1 MKKEKESGI
10 ELYKVIAIFLIVL
23 SHVIQTLTEPNYVLG
38 IGEGT
43 FINIATATTDLDV
56 LLLALFRICGALGN
70 NMFFICSAWFLVNS
84 KKMSLKKVIRM
95 ILDVW
100 IINMIVFWGLHAIG
114 IQFQVSDTVRTFFPT
129 TFANNWY
136 ITCYLLFYLI
146 HPFLN
151 RMLEQLNISEHF
163 ALTSFLF
170 MIYFIIPVLPLEEIN
185 LFFANELVIFLAT
198 YVIVSFIKIYKNEWT
213 ENLKLNEG
221 ILFVSIVSY
230 VVLILSVDYLGLR
243 TNYFLNRLV
252 RWNMN
257 NSLFMFLIAFS
268 SFNMMKKKKFI
279 NRTINY
285 FSSLSLLV
293 YIFHEN
299 LAFRRYFRP
308 VIEFSIL
315 RRFGIEHAFICA
327 VFMAVS
333 LAILSF
339 IISAIYKI
347 FFTKIVSK
355 LSSIISQNIQTL
367 WKKYERLVIEE
378 Q

>member
-1 MKKEKESGI
+1 MKKERESGI

-84 KKMSLKKVIRM
+84 KKMSLKKVIHM

-198 YVIVSFIKIYKNEWT
+198 YVIVSFIKTYKNEWT
-213 ENLKLNEG
+213 ENLKLNKG

>member
-1 MKKEKESGI
+1 MKKERESGI

-43 FINIATATTDLDV
+43 FINIATATRDLDV

-84 KKMSLKKVIRM
+84 KKMSLKKVIHM
-95 ILDVW
+95 VLDVW

-114 IQFQVSDTVRTFFPT
+114 IQFQISDTVRTFFPT

-198 YVIVSFIKIYKNEWT
+198 YVIVSFIKTYKNEWT
-213 ENLKLNEG
+213 ENLKLNKG

>member
-1 MKKEKESGI
+1 MKKERESGI

-43 FINIATATTDLDV
+43 FINIATATTDLNV

-84 KKMSLKKVIRM
+84 KKMSLKKVIHM

-146 HPFLN
+146 YPFLN

-213 ENLKLNEG
+213 ENLKLNKG

-339 IISAIYKI
+339 IISAVYKI

-355 LSSIISQNIQTL
+355 LSSIISRNIQTV

-378 Q
+378 

>member
-1 MKKEKESGI
+1 MKKERESGI

-43 FINIATATTDLDV
+43 FINIATATTNLNV
-56 LLLALFRICGALGN
+56 LLLAVFRICGALGN

-84 KKMSLKKVIRM
+84 KKMSLKKVVHM

-100 IINMIVFWGLHAIG
+100 IINMIVLIALRSIG
-114 IQFQVSDTVRTFFPT
+114 VQLQISDTVKTFFPT

-136 ITCYLLFYLI
+136 ITCYLLFYMI

-151 RMLEQLNISEHF
+151 RMIEQLSINEHL

-170 MIYFIIPVLPLEEIN
+170 VIYFIVPVLPLEEIN
-185 LFFANELVIFLAT
+185 LFFANEFVIFLAT
-198 YVIVSFIKIYKNEWT
+198 YVIVSFIEIYKNEWT
-213 ENLKLNEG
+213 ENLKFNEC
-221 ILFVSIVSY
+221 ILFVSIISY
-230 VVLILSVDYLGLR
+230 VVLILCVDFLGLR

-268 SFNMMKKKKFI
+268 SFNIMKKKKFI
-279 NRTINY
+279 NRSINY
-285 FSSLSLLV
+285 LSSLSLLV

-299 LAFRRYFRP
+299 LAFRRYLRP

-315 RRFGIEHAFICA
+315 NRFGIEHAFICA
-327 VFMAVS
+327 VCMAVS

-347 FFTKIVSK
+347 FFIKTVSK
-355 LSSIISQNIQTL
+355 LSSIISKNLLTL

-378 Q
+378 

>member
-1 MKKEKESGI
+1 MKKERESGI

-43 FINIATATTDLDV
+43 FINIATATRDLDV

-84 KKMSLKKVIRM
+84 KKMSLKKVIHM

-146 HPFLN
+146 YPFLN

-213 ENLKLNEG
+213 ENLKLNKG

-230 VVLILSVDYLGLR
+230 VALILSVDYLGLR
-243 TNYFLNRLV
+243 TNYFFNRLV

-355 LSSIISQNIQTL
+355 LSSIISRNIQTL

-378 Q
+378 

>member
-1 MKKEKESGI
+1 MKKERESGI

-43 FINIATATTDLDV
+43 FINIATATTNLNV
-56 LLLALFRICGALGN
+56 LLLAVFRICGALGN

-84 KKMSLKKVIRM
+84 KKMSLKKVVHM

-100 IINMIVFWGLHAIG
+100 IINMIVLIALRSIG
-114 IQFQVSDTVRTFFPT
+114 VQLQISDTVKTFFPT

-136 ITCYLLFYLI
+136 ITCYLLFYMI

-151 RMLEQLNISEHF
+151 RMLDQMSINEHLAF
-163 ALTSFLF
+163 ATILF
-170 MIYFIIPVLPLEEIN
+170 VIYFIIPVLPLEEIN
-185 LFFANELVIFLAT
+185 LFFANEFVIFLAT

-213 ENLKLNEG
+213 ENLKFNEC
-221 ILFVSIVSY
+221 ILFVSIISY
-230 VVLILSVDYLGLR
+230 VVLILCVDFLGLR
-243 TNYFLNRLV
+243 ANYFLNRLV

-268 SFNMMKKKKFI
+268 SFNIMKKKKFI
-279 NRTINY
+279 NRSINY
-285 FSSLSLLV
+285 LSSLSLLV

-299 LAFRRYFRP
+299 LAFRRYLRP

-315 RRFGIEHAFICA
+315 NRFGIEHAFICA
-327 VFMAVS
+327 VCMAVS

-339 IISAIYKI
+339 IISAIYKKC
-347 FFTKIVSK
+347 FTKIVSK
-355 LSSIISQNIQTL
+355 LSSIISKNLLTL
-367 WKKYERLVIEE
+367 WKKYERLGIEE
-378 Q
+378 

>member
-1 MKKEKESGI
+1 MKKERESGI

-38 IGEGT
+38 VGEGT
-43 FINIATATTDLDV
+43 FINIATATTDLNV

-84 KKMSLKKVIRM
+84 KKMSLKKVIHM

-146 HPFLN
+146 YPFLN

-213 ENLKLNEG
+213 ENLKLNKG

-339 IISAIYKI
+339 IISAVYKI

-355 LSSIISQNIQTL
+355 LSSIISRNIQTL

-378 Q
+378 

>member
-1 MKKEKESGI
+1 MKKERESGI

-43 FINIATATTDLDV
+43 FINIATATRDLDV

-84 KKMSLKKVIRM
+84 KKMSLKKVIHM
-95 ILDVW
+95 VLDVW

-114 IQFQVSDTVRTFFPT
+114 IQFQISDTVRTFFPT

-198 YVIVSFIKIYKNEWT
+198 YVIVSFIKTYKNEWT

-230 VVLILSVDYLGLR
+230 VALILSVDYLGLR

-378 Q
+378 

>member
-1 MKKEKESGI
+1 MKKERESGI

-43 FINIATATTDLDV
+43 FINIAIATTDLNV

-84 KKMSLKKVIRM
+84 KKMSLKKVIHM

-146 HPFLN
+146 YPFLN

-213 ENLKLNEG
+213 ENLKLNKG

-230 VVLILSVDYLGLR
+230 VALILSVDYLGLR

-339 IISAIYKI
+339 IISAVYKI

-355 LSSIISQNIQTL
+355 LSSIISRNIQTL

-378 Q
+378 

>member
-1 MKKEKESGI
+1 MKKERESGI

-43 FINIATATTDLDV
+43 FINIATATTNLNV
-56 LLLALFRICGALGN
+56 LLLAVFRICGALGN

-84 KKMSLKKVIRM
+84 KKMSLKKVVHM

-100 IINMIVFWGLHAIG
+100 IINMIVLIALRSIG
-114 IQFQVSDTVRTFFPT
+114 VQLQISDTVKIFFPT

-136 ITCYLLFYLI
+136 ITCYLLFYMI

-151 RMLEQLNISEHF
+151 RMIEQLSINEHL

-170 MIYFIIPVLPLEEIN
+170 VIYFIVPVLPLEEIN

-198 YVIVSFIKIYKNEWT
+198 YVIVSFIEIYKNEWT
-213 ENLKLNEG
+213 ENLRFNKC
-221 ILFVSIVSY
+221 ILFVSIISY
-230 VVLILSVDYLGLR
+230 AILILSVDFLGLR

-268 SFNMMKKKKFI
+268 SFNIMKKKEFI

-285 FSSLSLLV
+285 LSSLSLLV

-315 RRFGIEHAFICA
+315 NRFGIEHAFVCAIC
-327 VFMAVS
+327 MAVS
-333 LAILSF
+333 LGILSF
-339 IISAIYKI
+339 IISAIYKTC
-347 FFTKIVSK
+347 FTKTVSK
-355 LSSIISQNIQTL
+355 LSSIISKNLLTL

-378 Q
+378 

>member
-1 MKKEKESGI
+1 MKKERESGI

-198 YVIVSFIKIYKNEWT
+198 YVIVSFIKTYKNEWT
-213 ENLKLNEG
+213 ENLKLNKG

>member
-1 MKKEKESGI
+1 MKKERESGI

-198 YVIVSFIKIYKNEWT
+198 YVIVSFIKTYKNEWT
-213 ENLKLNEG
+213 ENLKLNKG

-378 Q
+378 

>member
-1 MKKEKESGI
+1 M
-10 ELYKVIAIFLIVL
+10 IVL

-43 FINIATATTDLDV
+43 FINIATATTDLNV

-84 KKMSLKKVIRM
+84 KKMSLKKVIHM

-100 IINMIVFWGLHAIG
+100 MINMIVLIALRSMG
-114 IQFQVSDTVRTFFPT
+114 IQLQISDTVKTFFPT

-136 ITCYLLFYLI
+136 ITCYLLFYMI

-151 RMLEQLNISEHF
+151 RMLEQLNINEHLAF
-163 ALTSFLF
+163 ATILF
-170 MIYFIIPVLPLEEIN
+170 VIYFIIPVLPLEEIN
-185 LFFANELVIFLAT
+185 LFFANEFVIFLAT

-213 ENLKLNEG
+213 ENLKLNKC
-221 ILFVSIVSY
+221 ILFVSIISY
-230 VVLILSVDYLGLR
+230 IVLILCVDFLGLR

-268 SFNMMKKKKFI
+268 SFNIMKKKKFI
-279 NRTINY
+279 NRTINCL
-285 FSSLSLLV
+285 SSLSLLV

-315 RRFGIEHAFICA
+315 NRFGIEHAFVCAIC
-327 VFMAVS
+327 MAVS
-333 LAILSF
+333 LAIFSF
-339 IISAIYKI
+339 IISAIYKTC
-347 FFTKIVSK
+347 FTKIVLK
-355 LSSIISQNIQTL
+355 LSSIISKYIVAL
-367 WKKYERLVIEE
+367 WGKYEHLVNELSE
-378 Q
+378 N

>member
-1 MKKEKESGI
+1 MKKERESGI

-43 FINIATATTDLDV
+43 FINIATATTDLNV

-84 KKMSLKKVIRM
+84 KKMSLKKVIHM

-146 HPFLN
+146 YPFLN

-213 ENLKLNEG
+213 ENLKLNKG

-339 IISAIYKI
+339 IINAVYKI

-355 LSSIISQNIQTL
+355 LSSIISRNIQTL

-378 Q
+378 

>member
-1 MKKEKESGI
+1 MKKERKSGI
-10 ELYKVIAIFLIVL
+10 ELYKLIAIFLIVL

-84 KKMSLKKVIRM
+84 KKKSLKKVIRM

-198 YVIVSFIKIYKNEWT
+198 YVIVSFIKTYKNEWT
-213 ENLKLNEG
+213 ENLKLNKG

-378 Q
+378 

>member
-1 MKKEKESGI
+1 MKKERESGI

-43 FINIATATTDLDV
+43 FINIATATTDLNV

-84 KKMSLKKVIRM
+84 KKMSLKKVIHM

-146 HPFLN
+146 YPFLN

-213 ENLKLNEG
+213 ENLKLNKG

-230 VVLILSVDYLGLR
+230 VALILSVDYLWLR

-327 VFMAVS
+327 VFMAFS

-339 IISAIYKI
+339 IISAVYKI

-355 LSSIISQNIQTL
+355 LSSIISRNIQTL

-378 Q
+378 

>member
-1 MKKEKESGI
+1 MKKERESGI

-43 FINIATATTDLDV
+43 FINIATATTDLNV

-84 KKMSLKKVIRM
+84 KKMSLKKVVHM

-100 IINMIVFWGLHAIG
+100 IINMIVLIALRSIG
-114 IQFQVSDTVRTFFPT
+114 VQLQISDTVKTFFPT

-136 ITCYLLFYLI
+136 ITCYLLFYMI

-151 RMLEQLNISEHF
+151 RMLEQLSINEHLAF
-163 ALTSFLF
+163 ATILF
-170 MIYFIIPVLPLEEIN
+170 VIYFIIPVLPLEEIN
-185 LFFANELVIFLAT
+185 LFFANEFVIFLAT
-198 YVIVSFIKIYKNEWT
+198 YVIVSFIKIFKNEWT
-213 ENLKLNEG
+213 EKLKTNKC
-221 ILFVSIVSY
+221 ILFVSVISY
-230 VVLILSVDYLGLR
+230 IVLILCVDFLGLR
-243 TNYFLNRLV
+243 TNYFFNRLV

-268 SFNMMKKKKFI
+268 SFNIMKKKEFI

-285 FSSLSLLV
+285 LSSLSLLV

-315 RRFGIEHAFICA
+315 NRFGIEHAFICA
-327 VFMAVS
+327 VCMAVS
-333 LAILSF
+333 LTILSF
-339 IISAIYKI
+339 IISAIYKKC
-347 FFTKIVSK
+347 FTKIVSK
-355 LSSIISQNIQTL
+355 LSSIISKNLLTL

-378 Q
+378 

>member
-1 MKKEKESGI
+1 MKKERESGI

-43 FINIATATTDLDV
+43 FINIATATTDLNV

-84 KKMSLKKVIRM
+84 KKMSLKKVIHM

-136 ITCYLLFYLI
+136 ITCYLLFSLI
-146 HPFLN
+146 YPFLN

-213 ENLKLNEG
+213 ENLKLNKG

-230 VVLILSVDYLGLR
+230 VALILSVDYLGLR

-339 IISAIYKI
+339 IISAVYKI

-355 LSSIISQNIQTL
+355 LSSIISRNIQTL

-378 Q
+378 

>member
-1 MKKEKESGI
+1 MKKERESSI

-43 FINIATATTDLDV
+43 FINIATATTDLNV

-84 KKMSLKKVIRM
+84 KKMSLKKVIHM

-146 HPFLN
+146 YPFLN

-213 ENLKLNEG
+213 ENLKLNKG

-339 IISAIYKI
+339 IISAVYKI

-355 LSSIISQNIQTL
+355 LSSIISRNIQTL
-367 WKKYERLVIEE
+367 WEKYERLVIEE
-378 Q
+378 

>member
-1 MKKEKESGI
+1 MKKERESGI

-43 FINIATATTDLDV
+43 FINIATATTDLNV

-84 KKMSLKKVIRM
+84 KKMSLKKVIHM

-146 HPFLN
+146 YPFLN

-213 ENLKLNEG
+213 ENLKLNKG

-268 SFNMMKKKKFI
+268 SFNIMKKKEFI

-285 FSSLSLLV
+285 LSSLSLLV

-315 RRFGIEHAFICA
+315 NRFGIEHAFVCAIC
-327 VFMAVS
+327 MAVS
-333 LAILSF
+333 LGILSF
-339 IISAIYKI
+339 IISAIYKTC
-347 FFTKIVSK
+347 FTKTVSK
-355 LSSIISQNIQTL
+355 LSSIISKNLLTL

-378 Q
+378 

>member
-1 MKKEKESGI
+1 MKKERESGI

-198 YVIVSFIKIYKNEWT
+198 YVIVSFIKTYKNEWT

-243 TNYFLNRLV
+243 TNYF
-252 RWNMN
+252 
-257 NSLFMFLIAFS
+257 
-268 SFNMMKKKKFI
+268 
-279 NRTINY
+279 
-285 FSSLSLLV
+285 
-293 YIFHEN
+293 
-299 LAFRRYFRP
+299 
-308 VIEFSIL
+308 
-315 RRFGIEHAFICA
+315 FG
-327 VFMAVS
+327 
-333 LAILSF
+333 
-339 IISAIYKI
+339 
-347 FFTKIVSK
+347 
-355 LSSIISQNIQTL
+355 
-367 WKKYERLVIEE
+367 
-378 Q
+378 

>member
-1 MKKEKESGI
+1 MKKERESGI

-43 FINIATATTDLDV
+43 FINIATATTDLNV

-84 KKMSLKKVIRM
+84 KKMSLKKVIHM

-146 HPFLN
+146 YPFLN

-213 ENLKLNEG
+213 ENLKLNKG

-230 VVLILSVDYLGLR
+230 VALILSVDYLGLR

-355 LSSIISQNIQTL
+355 LSSIISRNIQTL

-378 Q
+378 

>member
-1 MKKEKESGI
+1 MKKERESGI

-230 VVLILSVDYLGLR
+230 VALILSVDYLGLR

-378 Q
+378 

>member
-1 MKKEKESGI
+1 MKKERESGI

-38 IGEGT
+38 LGEGT
-43 FINIATATTDLDV
+43 FINIATATTNLNV
-56 LLLALFRICGALGN
+56 LLLVVFRICGALGN

-84 KKMSLKKVIRM
+84 KKMSLKKVVHM

-100 IINMIVFWGLHAIG
+100 IINMIVLIALRSIG
-114 IQFQVSDTVRTFFPT
+114 VQLQISDTVKTFFPT

-136 ITCYLLFYLI
+136 ITCYLLFYMI

-151 RMLEQLNISEHF
+151 RMLDQMSINEHLAF
-163 ALTSFLF
+163 ATILF
-170 MIYFIIPVLPLEEIN
+170 VIYFIIPVLPLEEIN
-185 LFFANELVIFLAT
+185 LFFANEFVIFLAT
-198 YVIVSFIKIYKNEWT
+198 YVIVSFIEIYKNEWT
-213 ENLKLNEG
+213 ENLKFNEC
-221 ILFVSIVSY
+221 ILFVSIISY
-230 VVLILSVDYLGLR
+230 VVLILCVDFLGLR

-268 SFNMMKKKKFI
+268 SFNIMKKKKFI
-279 NRTINY
+279 NRSINY
-285 FSSLSLLV
+285 LSSLSLLV

-315 RRFGIEHAFICA
+315 NRFGIEHAFICA
-327 VFMAVS
+327 VCMAVS

-339 IISAIYKI
+339 IISAIYKT

-355 LSSIISQNIQTL
+355 LSSIISKNFLTL
-367 WKKYERLVIEE
+367 WKKYERLVIGE
-378 Q
+378 

>member
-1 MKKEKESGI
+1 MKKERESGI

-43 FINIATATTDLDV
+43 FINIATATRDLDV

-84 KKMSLKKVIRM
+84 KKMSLKKVIHM

-146 HPFLN
+146 YPFLN

-213 ENLKLNEG
+213 ENLKLNKG

-327 VFMAVS
+327 VFMGVS

-339 IISAIYKI
+339 IISAVYKI

-355 LSSIISQNIQTL
+355 LSSIISRNIQTL

-378 Q
+378 

>member
-1 MKKEKESGI
+1 MKKERESGI

-43 FINIATATTDLDV
+43 FINIATATTNLNV
-56 LLLALFRICGALGN
+56 LLLAVFRICGALGN

-84 KKMSLKKVIRM
+84 KKMSLKKVVHM

-100 IINMIVFWGLHAIG
+100 IINMIVLIALRSIG
-114 IQFQVSDTVRTFFPT
+114 VQLQISDTVKTFFPT

-136 ITCYLLFYLI
+136 ITCYLLFYMI

-151 RMLEQLNISEHF
+151 RMLDQMSINEHLAF
-163 ALTSFLF
+163 ATILF
-170 MIYFIIPVLPLEEIN
+170 VIYFIIPVLPLEEIN
-185 LFFANELVIFLAT
+185 LFFANEFVIFLAT
-198 YVIVSFIKIYKNEWT
+198 YVIVSFIEIYKNEWT
-213 ENLKLNEG
+213 ENLKFNEC
-221 ILFVSIVSY
+221 ILFVSIISY
-230 VVLILSVDYLGLR
+230 VVLILCVDFLGLR

-268 SFNMMKKKKFI
+268 SFNIMKKKKFI
-279 NRTINY
+279 NRSINY
-285 FSSLSLLV
+285 LSSLSLLV

-315 RRFGIEHAFICA
+315 NRFGIEHAFICA
-327 VFMAVS
+327 VCMAVS

-347 FFTKIVSK
+347 FFIKTVSK
-355 LSSIISQNIQTL
+355 LSSIISKNLLTL

-378 Q
+378 

>member
-1 MKKEKESGI
+1 MKKERESGI

-43 FINIATATTDLDV
+43 FINIATATTDLNV

-84 KKMSLKKVIRM
+84 KKMSLKKVIHM

-146 HPFLN
+146 YPFLN

-213 ENLKLNEG
+213 ENLKLNKG

-355 LSSIISQNIQTL
+355 LSSIISRNIQTL

-378 Q
+378 

>member
-1 MKKEKESGI
+1 MKKERESGI

-43 FINIATATTDLDV
+43 FINIATATTNLNV
-56 LLLALFRICGALGN
+56 LLLAVFRICGALGN

-84 KKMSLKKVIRM
+84 KKMSLKKVVHM

-100 IINMIVFWGLHAIG
+100 IINMIVLIALRSIG
-114 IQFQVSDTVRTFFPT
+114 VQLQISDTVKTFFPT

-136 ITCYLLFYLI
+136 ITCYLLFYMI

-151 RMLEQLNISEHF
+151 RMLDQMSINEHLAF
-163 ALTSFLF
+163 ATILF
-170 MIYFIIPVLPLEEIN
+170 VIYFIIPVLPLEEIN
-185 LFFANELVIFLAT
+185 LFFANEFVIFLAT
-198 YVIVSFIKIYKNEWT
+198 YVIVSFIEIYKNEWT
-213 ENLKLNEG
+213 ENLKFNEC
-221 ILFVSIVSY
+221 ILFVSIISY
-230 VVLILSVDYLGLR
+230 VVLILCVDFLGLR

-268 SFNMMKKKKFI
+268 SFNIMKKKKFI
-279 NRTINY
+279 NRSINY
-285 FSSLSLLV
+285 LSSLSLLV
-293 YIFHEN
+293 YIFN
-299 LAFRRYFRP
+299 
-308 VIEFSIL
+308 
-315 RRFGIEHAFICA
+315 RFGIEHAFICA
-327 VFMAVS
+327 VCMAVS

-347 FFTKIVSK
+347 FFIKTVSK
-355 LSSIISQNIQTL
+355 LSSIISKNLLTL

-378 Q
+378 

>member
-1 MKKEKESGI
+1 MKKERESGI

-114 IQFQVSDTVRTFFPT
+114 MQFQVSDTVRTFFPT

-213 ENLKLNEG
+213 ENLKLNKG

-230 VVLILSVDYLGLR
+230 VALILSVDYLGLR

-378 Q
+378 

>member
-1 MKKEKESGI
+1 MKKERESGI

-43 FINIATATTDLDV
+43 FINIATATTNLNV
-56 LLLALFRICGALGN
+56 LLLAVFRICGALGN

-84 KKMSLKKVIRM
+84 KKMSLKKVIHM

-100 IINMIVFWGLHAIG
+100 IINMIVLIALHSIG
-114 IQFQVSDTVRTFFPT
+114 VQLQISDTVKTFFPT

-136 ITCYLLFYLI
+136 ITCYLLFYMI

-151 RMLEQLNISEHF
+151 RMIEQLSINEHLAF
-163 ALTSFLF
+163 ATILF
-170 MIYFIIPVLPLEEIN
+170 VIYFIIPVLPLEEIN
-185 LFFANELVIFLAT
+185 LFFANEFVIFLAT

-213 ENLKLNEG
+213 EKLKTNKC
-221 ILFVSIVSY
+221 ILFVSIISY
-230 VVLILSVDYLGLR
+230 VVLILCVDFLGLR
-243 TNYFLNRLV
+243 TNYFLNRLA

-268 SFNMMKKKKFI
+268 SFNIMKKKEFI

-285 FSSLSLLV
+285 LSSLSLLV

-315 RRFGIEHAFICA
+315 NRFGIEHAFICA
-327 VFMAVS
+327 VCMAVS

-347 FFTKIVSK
+347 FFTKTVSK
-355 LSSIISQNIQTL
+355 LSSIISKNLLTL

-378 Q
+378 

>member
-1 MKKEKESGI
+1 MKKERESGI

-43 FINIATATTDLDV
+43 FINIATATTDLNV

-84 KKMSLKKVIRM
+84 KKMSLKKVVHM

-100 IINMIVFWGLHAIG
+100 IINMIVLIALRSMG
-114 IQFQVSDTVRTFFPT
+114 IQLQISDTVKTFFPT

-136 ITCYLLFYLI
+136 ITCYLLFYMI

-151 RMLEQLNISEHF
+151 RMLEQLSINEHLAF
-163 ALTSFLF
+163 ATILF
-170 MIYFIIPVLPLEEIN
+170 VIYFIIPVLPLEEIN
-185 LFFANELVIFLAT
+185 LFFVNEFVIFLAT
-198 YVIVSFIKIYKNEWT
+198 YVIVSFIKIFKNEWT
-213 ENLKLNEG
+213 EKLKTNKC
-221 ILFVSIVSY
+221 ILFVSVISY
-230 VVLILSVDYLGLR
+230 IVLILCVDFLGLR

-268 SFNMMKKKKFI
+268 SFNIMKKKEFI

-285 FSSLSLLV
+285 LSSLALLV

-315 RRFGIEHAFICA
+315 NRFGIEHAFICA
-327 VFMAVS
+327 VCMAVS

-347 FFTKIVSK
+347 FFTKTVSK
-355 LSSIISQNIQTL
+355 LSSIISKNLLTL

-378 Q
+378 

>member
-1 MKKEKESGI
+1 MKKERESGI

-43 FINIATATTDLDV
+43 FINIATATTDLNV

-84 KKMSLKKVIRM
+84 KKMSLKKVIHM

-114 IQFQVSDTVRTFFPT
+114 IQFQLSDTVRTFFPT

-146 HPFLN
+146 YPFLN

-213 ENLKLNEG
+213 ENLKLNKG

-339 IISAIYKI
+339 IISAVYKI

-355 LSSIISQNIQTL
+355 LSSIISRNIQTL

-378 Q
+378 

>member
-1 MKKEKESGI
+1 MKKERESGI

-43 FINIATATTDLDV
+43 FINIATATTDLNI
-56 LLLALFRICGALGN
+56 LLLAFFRICGALGN

-84 KKMSLKKVIRM
+84 KKMSLKKVIHM

-100 IINMIVFWGLHAIG
+100 IINMIVLIALHSIG
-114 IQFQVSDTVRTFFPT
+114 VQLQISDTVKTFFPT

-136 ITCYLLFYLI
+136 ITCYLLFYMI

-151 RMLEQLNISEHF
+151 RMLEQLSINEHLAF
-163 ALTSFLF
+163 ATILF
-170 MIYFIIPVLPLEEIN
+170 VIYFIIPVLPLEEIN
-185 LFFANELVIFLAT
+185 LFFANEFVIFLAT

-213 ENLKLNEG
+213 EKLKTNKC
-221 ILFVSIVSY
+221 ILFVSVISY
-230 VVLILSVDYLGLR
+230 IVLILCVDFLGLR

-268 SFNMMKKKKFI
+268 SFNIMKKKEFI

-285 FSSLSLLV
+285 LSSLSLLV

-315 RRFGIEHAFICA
+315 NRFGIEHAFICA
-327 VFMAVS
+327 VCMAVS

-339 IISAIYKI
+339 IISAIYKT

-355 LSSIISQNIQTL
+355 LSSIISKNFLTL

-378 Q
+378 

>member
-1 MKKEKESGI
+1 MKKERESGI

-43 FINIATATTDLDV
+43 FINIATATTDLNV

-84 KKMSLKKVIRM
+84 KKMSLKKVIHM

-146 HPFLN
+146 YPFLN

-213 ENLKLNEG
+213 ENLKLNKG
-221 ILFVSIVSY
+221 ILFVSIGSY

-339 IISAIYKI
+339 IISAVYKI

-355 LSSIISQNIQTL
+355 LSSIISRNIQTL

-378 Q
+378 

>member
-1 MKKEKESGI
+1 MKKERESGI

-43 FINIATATTDLDV
+43 FINIATATTDLNV

-70 NMFFICSAWFLVNS
+70 NIFFICSAWFLVNS
-84 KKMSLKKVIRM
+84 KKMSLKKVIHM

-146 HPFLN
+146 YPFLN

-213 ENLKLNEG
+213 ENLKLNKG

-230 VVLILSVDYLGLR
+230 VALILSVDYLGLR

-339 IISAIYKI
+339 IISAVYKI

-355 LSSIISQNIQTL
+355 LSSIISRNIQTL

-378 Q
+378 

>member
-1 MKKEKESGI
+1 MKKERESGI

-198 YVIVSFIKIYKNEWT
+198 YVIVSFIKTYKNEWT
-213 ENLKLNEG
+213 ENLKLNKG

-299 LAFRRYFRP
+299 IAFRRYFRP

-378 Q
+378 

>member
-1 MKKEKESGI
+1 MKKERESGI

-43 FINIATATTDLDV
+43 FINIATATTNLNV

-84 KKMSLKKVIRM
+84 KKMSLKKVVHM

-100 IINMIVFWGLHAIG
+100 IINMIVLIALRSIG
-114 IQFQVSDTVRTFFPT
+114 VQLQISDTVKTFFPT

-136 ITCYLLFYLI
+136 ITCYLLFYMI

-151 RMLEQLNISEHF
+151 RMLEQLSINEHLAF
-163 ALTSFLF
+163 ATILF
-170 MIYFIIPVLPLEEIN
+170 VIYFIIPVLPLEEIN
-185 LFFANELVIFLAT
+185 LFFANEFVIFLAT

-213 ENLKLNEG
+213 KKLKTNKC
-221 ILFVSIVSY
+221 ILFVSIISY
-230 VVLILSVDYLGLR
+230 VVLILCVDFLGLR

-268 SFNMMKKKKFI
+268 SFNVMKKKKFI

-285 FSSLSLLV
+285 LSSLSLLV

-315 RRFGIEHAFICA
+315 NRFGIEHAFICA
-327 VFMAVS
+327 VCMAVS

-347 FFTKIVSK
+347 FFTKTVSK
-355 LSSIISQNIQTL
+355 LSSIISKNLLTL

-378 Q
+378 

>member
-1 MKKEKESGI
+1 MKKERESGI

-213 ENLKLNEG
+213 ENLKLNKG

-230 VVLILSVDYLGLR
+230 VALILSVDYLGLR

-378 Q
+378 

>member
-1 MKKEKESGI
+1 MKKERESGI

-43 FINIATATTDLDV
+43 FINIATATTDLYV

-84 KKMSLKKVIRM
+84 KKMSLKKVIHM
-95 ILDVW
+95 VLDVW

-114 IQFQVSDTVRTFFPT
+114 IQFQISDTVRTFFPT

-198 YVIVSFIKIYKNEWT
+198 YVIVSFIKTYKNEWT
-213 ENLKLNEG
+213 ENLKLNKG

-378 Q
+378 